1 MLPRFL
7 AIFFPVVIHTIF
19 AVGQDFAP
27 PDILVADPDSI
38 LEPLAGRPTDPYEAV
53 DNSNVIRGL
62 LGRRQTDC
70 SGSSFACGTGW
81 V

>member
-7 AIFFPVVIHTIF
+7 VILFPLAIHAIF

-27 PDILVADPDSI
+27 PDILVSDPDSV
-38 LEPLAGRPTDPYEAV
+38 LEPLAGQPAGPYEAV

-70 SGSSFACGTGW
+70 SGSSFACGTG
-81 V
+81 